1 MPPSRLSPDERAA
14 RLTMQALKVQTA
26 GKLKVIKEA
35 LQTHPQ
41 HVANIYEKCEHLG
54 IIATGEAKGAPGNT
68 SQSPGGKQPNHS
80 AKLPLTSSPEAA
92 TPTRFA
98 KAEGDDEGDPADQPD
113 GHDERA
119 QQGEAS
125 GSGGSSSCHGSDD
138 AGPAGA
144 LVPSK
149 YWKFDAMSAVKLK
162 EFLEFMEP
170 VVFSKF
176 AIRAIGSKKGSSKS
190 TLLELLEFATGLEP
204 QHSIVGKLRNE
215 VVLKGELKA
224 LNEANGR
231 RCQGLRLPPLWATQ
245 GVYRLL
251 LDPPGPNKKL
261 LNQYTQKSI
270 IVPESAEKKVAC
282 LERCTIEQ
290 NWSENNAYLLDED
303 GTVTLKIKDLFLTCA
318 SSDQDEPQAKK
329 VRTKDPDCQPAIR
342 QPGGP
347 TLYDDEVPPP
357 ESEALAAAAEAE

>member
-35 LQTHPQ
+35 LQTNPQ
-41 HVANIYEKCEHLG
+41 YVANIYEKCEHLG
-54 IIATGEAKGAPGNT
+54 IIASGEAKGAPAGRT
-68 SQSPGGKQPNHS
+68 SQSPGKQPTHS
-80 AKLPLTSSPEAA
+80 AKLPLASSPEAV
-92 TPTRFA
+92 TPTRA
-98 KAEGDDEGDPADQPD
+98 VKAEGGDDEGTPAAQPD

-119 QQGEAS
+119 QQDEAS
-125 GSGGSSSCHGSDD
+125 GSGGASSCNGSEE

-149 YWKFDAMSAVKLK
+149 YWKFDAMSAIKLK

-176 AIRAIGSKKGSSKS
+176 AIRAISSKKGSSKS

-204 QHSIVGKLRNE
+204 QHSIVGKLRSE
-215 VVLKGELKA
+215 LVLKGELKA

-251 LDPPGPNKKL
+251 LDTAGPKKL

-270 IVPESAEKKVAC
+270 IVPESVEKKVAS

-303 GTVTLKIKDLFLTCA
+303 GTATLKIKDLFLTCA
-318 SSDQDEPQAKK
+318 PSDESEPQAKK
-329 VRTKDPDCQPAIR
+329 ARTKDPDSKPAVR
-342 QPGGP
+342 PPGNP
-347 TLYDDEVPPP
+347 TVFDDEVPPP
-357 ESEALAAAAEAE
+357 GPEALTAAAVAE